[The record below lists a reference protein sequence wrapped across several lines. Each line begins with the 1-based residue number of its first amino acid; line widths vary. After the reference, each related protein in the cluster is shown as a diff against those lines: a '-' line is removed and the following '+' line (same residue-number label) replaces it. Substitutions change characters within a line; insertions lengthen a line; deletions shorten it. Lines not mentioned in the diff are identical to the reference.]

1 MRTKRRS
8 YLLHLKSS
16 EPLPEFMNI
25 NGTCV
30 KFCPSLRNLGVT
42 LDSTLSLHQH
52 VLNICRSAFLELR
65 RINSIHNF
73 LSTDAVK
80 TLVCSL
86 VLSRIDYCNSLLAG
100 LPQCL
105 LKKIQYVQNAAAKMI
120 FRAPKSDHVS
130 PLLQKLHWLPISC
143 RIEHK
148 MSSLCY
154 SSLSGTGP
162 QYLSDLIQVYT
173 SSRCLR
179 SSSDTRILRIPTVKT
194 KSYGQRSFAYQGPT
208 IWNKLPLEIRHQGTI
223 DGLKRALKTHLFRFQ

>member
-1 MRTKRRS
+1 MLIAS
-8 YLLHLKSS
+8 VS
-16 EPLPEFMNI
+16 MNI
-25 NGTCV
+25 NGTSV
-30 KFCPSLRNLGVT
+30 TFCPSLRNLGVT

-52 VLNICRSAFLELR
+52 ILNVCRGAFLELR
-65 RINSIHNF
+65 RIHSIRGF
-73 LSTDAVK
+73 LTTDAVK

-100 LPQCL
+100 LPQCHL
-105 LKKIQYVQNAAAKMI
+105 QKIQYVQNAAARLI

-148 MSSLCY
+148 VSSLCY
-154 SSLSGTGP
+154 NSLSGVGP
-162 QYLSDLIQVYT
+162 QYLSNLTQLYT

-179 SSSDTRILRIPTVKT
+179 SSSDTRILKVPVVKT

-208 IWNKLPLEIRHQGTI
+208 IWNKLPLEIRHQDKI
-223 DGLKRALKTHLFRFQ
+223 DGLKRALKTYLFRLQ